1 MINWQNRQHKI
12 IIIGSA
18 AILLIAIIVLFFFW
32 LNKKSD
38 DTFNQTNQQEKETN
52 QTKTYSV
59 PESINA
65 WREKE
70 TARLAKAA
78 HDTALYQEIKTSK
91 DANRCQEMQGLDG
104 KEICLLALAG
114 ELKDQ
119 TICEKITNQ
128 EFLTACQENFK
139 N

>member
-18 AILLIAIIVLFFFW
+18 AILLVAIIVLLFFW
-32 LNKKSD
+32 LNKKTDNS
-38 DTFNQTNQQEKETN
+38 FNQINQQGKETN

-59 PESINA
+59 PESISA

-70 TARLAKAA
+70 TARLAKAS
-78 HDTALYQEIKTSK
+78 HDTALYQEIKISK
-91 DANRCQEMQGLDG
+91 DTNRCQEMQGLDG
-104 KEICLLALAG
+104 KELCLLSLA
-114 ELKDQ
+114 EIFEDQ
-119 TICEKITNQ
+119 TICDKIANQ

>member
-18 AILLIAIIVLFFFW
+18 AILLIAIIVLLFFW

-38 DTFNQTNQQEKETN
+38 DTYNQNNQGQTNQV
-52 QTKTYSV
+52 KTYPVSA
-59 PESINA
+59 ELAS

-70 TARLAKAA
+70 TARLKKAD
-78 HDTALYQEIKTSK
+78 HDKVLYQEIKSTKDTS
-91 DANRCQEMQGLDG
+91 RCQEMQGLNG
-104 KEICLLALAG
+104 NELCLLDLAT
-114 ELKDQ
+114 ELKNKA
-119 TICEKITNQ
+119 ICEKITNQ
-128 EFLTACQENFK
+128 EFLAACQENFK

>member
-18 AILLIAIIVLFFFW
+18 AILLIAIIVLLFFW

-38 DTFNQTNQQEKETN
+38 NNFNQNNQAGQTNQI
-52 QTKTYSV
+52 KTYPVS
-59 PESINA
+59 EELAS

-70 TARLAKAA
+70 TTRLKKAD
-78 HDTALYQEIKTSK
+78 HDKALYQEIKNTKDTS
-91 DANRCQEMQGLDG
+91 RCQEMQGLNG
-104 KEICLLALAG
+104 NELCLLDLAT

-119 TICEKITNQ
+119 SICEKITNQ

>member
-18 AILLIAIIVLFFFW
+18 AILLIAIIVLLFFW

-38 DTFNQTNQQEKETN
+38 NTFNQNN
-52 QTKTYSV
+52 QTGQVNQVKTYPVSA
-59 PESINA
+59 ELAS

-70 TARLAKAA
+70 TTRLAKAT
-78 HDTALYQEIKTSK
+78 HDTALYQEIKNTK
-91 DANRCQEMQGLDG
+91 DASRCQEMQGLNG
-104 KEICLLALAG
+104 NELCLLDLSS
-114 ELKDQ
+114 ELNDKA
-119 TICEKITNQ
+119 ICEKITNQ